1 MSRTIKEGFNTVVLP
16 FDLTANQV
24 QTVFGMGTEV
34 YAFSENSEDA
44 NDITINFNKVV
55 AGTISAN
62 VPVLVKATAASN
74 EQVFKGVQVVAPTA
88 DVNVAGKNIDFVGT
102 YAPIAAIAKGDYF
115 IGNGAIYKSAGN
127 TSMKAFRAYLK
138 VKNANAD
145 VKLFIDGIET
155 GISEINGTA
164 VENGAIYNLAG
175 QRVSNAQKGIYI
187 VNGKKVVVK

>member
-1 MSRTIKEGFNTVVLP
+1 
-16 FDLTANQV
+16 
-24 QTVFGMGTEV
+24 MGTEV

-127 TSMKAFRAYLK
+127 TSMKAFRAYFEF
-138 VKNANAD
+138 AD
-145 VKLFIDGIET
+145 VLASVEGSSAPVFISFDGGTT
-155 GISEINGTA
+155 GINNVKQTVGDNKYYNLSGQQ
-164 VENGAIYNLAG
+164 VENPG
-175 QRVSNAQKGIYI
+175 KGLYI
-187 VNGKKVVVK
+187 QNGKKVIIK